1 MILVLIASIDQ
12 FLEKIST
19 WSKADN
25 CRFKAGETDSGK
37 PTCQLR
43 STRMA
48 ALAWARHISSGQNG
62 CQTGNKMTYITEH
75 GNLNKIATG

>member
-1 MILVLIASIDQ
+1 MILVLIASMDQ

-37 PTCQLR
+37 PTGQLR
-43 STRMA
+43 IHEWLLLLRQDTYFLGRMA
-48 ALAWARHISSGQNG
+48 VRQVL
-62 CQTGNKMTYITEH
+62 T
-75 GNLNKIATG
+75 